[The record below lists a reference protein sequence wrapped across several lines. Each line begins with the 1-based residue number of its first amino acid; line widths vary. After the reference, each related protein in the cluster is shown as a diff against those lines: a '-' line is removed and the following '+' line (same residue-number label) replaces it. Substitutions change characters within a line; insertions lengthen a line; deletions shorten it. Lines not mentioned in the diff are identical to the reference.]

1 MRSLMRLGVVTCAV
15 LALPAA
21 ARAEVV
27 NCTEISSVPFEVTEP
42 GIYCLNASREASLPF
57 GGVAIRIS
65 ADDVVFDLNGHT
77 LAASG
82 PTTAVGVFAGD
93 QKNVTVRNGT
103 VRGFGS
109 AVALGGFTTASQGHI
124 IEDVRAEG
132 SSGFGIRVVGTGSI
146 ARRNLVIRTGGPSGG
161 SSGIIALGSA
171 VHVVDNEVV
180 ETVEAAGQQAIA
192 INVGNAPGAV
202 VERNVVTNA
211 EFGPSDS
218 VGIFLSPTCPNA
230 RIVGNHVTKMRKGL
244 FLGSTALYRDN
255 TVAGATT
262 AFTGGIA
269 AGATNFSF

>member
-1 MRSLMRLGVVTCAV
+1 MRGIVRLGVVTCAL
-15 LALPAA
+15 LASAGA

-27 NCTEISSVPFEVTEP
+27 NCTEISSAPFEVTEP
-42 GIYCLNASREASLPF
+42 GIYCLNASLEASLPF

-109 AVALGGFTTASQGHI
+109 AVALGGFTTASQGHL

-132 SSGFGIRVVGTGSI
+132 SSQFGIRVVGTGSI
-146 ARRNLVIRTGGPSGG
+146 ARRNLVIRTGGS
-161 SSGIIALGSA
+161 SSVSGIIALGSA
-171 VHVVDNEVV
+171 VHVLDNEVA
-180 ETVEAAGQQAIA
+180 ETVEAPGAQAIA
-192 INVGNAPGAV
+192 INVGGAPGAV
-202 VERNVVTNA
+202 IERNVVTNVA
-211 EFGPSDS
+211 FGPSDS